1 MKSYK
6 IKSLFFFFGF
16 AVCALVYYNMEQEG
30 DFQEQFIFSEM
41 ADLEAD
47 DEDASQELEEELSE
61 DDFSN

>member
-1 MKSYK
+1 
-6 IKSLFFFFGF
+6 
-16 AVCALVYYNMEQEG
+16 MEQEG

-47 DEDASQELEEELSE
+47 DEDASHELEEELSE